1 MAFGSSRRRGA
12 QTPEYYKDMDGTTL
26 LRDASFLADLRDY
39 YAKRG
44 VYIDDDRDLVERFHR
59 DQTFMNMNTLGAVGG
74 LLSAKSASKENR
86 AQQKRL
92 REAYQKLPMFF
103 EQGGIG
109 AAGVGNI
116 AGSMAL
122 DPLNFVG
129 FGAGAGAAAGAKASA
144 AGLRG
149 AQAMRAGAKAG
160 AVRGAIAEGAVGAGI
175 EAGMSTIQ
183 QNIDLELGLQDNF
196 SMGQLAFDA
205 AAGGVMGGALG
216 SAFGAAGGAYTAV
229 KKHRPARIAAM
240 KNLGFEDDAIRNMS
254 DDEITQRLLDGGRNP
269 DEIDK
274 AGAAMDA
281 ATQPPAPAVGE
292 GAEQPTATFGGV
304 GGSRNPGLDADR
316 SAYVSDA
323 GTGQMGGLDP
333 YTVRGPYNIIADVP
347 DDISGLPDEAL
358 EEADE
363 AVQKAATSVE
373 ADKAADPKYAPTD
386 EEEEIARKAAAIEA
400 EKARRAEA
408 KKAAEDDPLSG
419 SIFAGD
425 QTKSIEDKIAS
436 ASDEDLQGEVARVTN
451 AINTS
456 EEGSTQRAV
465 LTEFQAKIEAEL
477 AKRGIDPTAPEAQP
491 SAPTQEGAKAAKAP
505 AQPRPLKVAAEAQKL
520 AEKYEIDTDLVFAD
534 VERKKGRANDVT
546 VDMVRQ
552 AYYARLREQAK
563 ADPKMVEAEGA
574 TFKVINDIE
583 TAGGDPTDLAA
594 FEREIDVAIQDPD
607 ARRFALELYKASL
620 TYARQTGE
628 VPAAFV
634 VPKEPNAVQKR
645 QINLA
650 KKRYYQQNPEAT
662 DAEAQAYA
670 ERSTFGPTM
679 ATKQDDTPSGV
690 GTNKSGSATGRAMDA
705 AEREANAGLTF
716 AVLTDKRTGEKI
728 YSPRISKLF
737 RAGFSVGDGRTVSS
751 KSMVPD
757 RKQFPAQ
764 EAMYVAQRNRA
775 EGKSPLVPFVA
786 GRNMVV
792 EGGRELKKGE
802 QGFAYADG
810 SEVGRF
816 FATREDY
823 EQFVHRTGGKL
834 VSDVTKAIEPIKA
847 QYANQELTAGEAAA
861 LIQQLDRD
869 AMAGA
874 FNSLESLPRT
884 KNGRVAAIRAIPA
897 DGHKLP
903 EQNVRILSEDQINGE
918 AGVRGLIAQN
928 GTYYGNPA
936 NWELAYIVRPPKG
949 AKPKEVQGRG
959 KVSARELA
967 FEEAEQSAVNL
978 ETASTTLGSG
988 FDGTANGG
996 APDFEALKHERP
1008 NLTEQQV
1015 NTLREIDGVLMHLD
1029 DTYFVGLDVDTS
1041 IPTYGEI
1048 HLAIDMLHS
1057 LPWAP
1062 DLGTHRAIGKLM
1074 IEANELLAGLFPRG
1088 VRMPEVHRSGS
1099 LAALENTWGQ
1109 LAGDERRM
1117 VQALF
1122 ERMSSGGA
1130 PLIFGGDAGTSPM
1143 HITSTH
1149 NIVSRLQFPPHEK
1162 MRIDDERRFAP
1173 FTVAHEMMHW
1183 LYKHGMTAKERAEFW
1198 RIMEK
1203 FYGEDGN
1210 LDMEKVAK
1218 FAPGEIVTNSKGE
1231 REWSGFSNALESAQ
1245 EYFANQGA
1253 AFFLRGSTDPET
1265 QTFWKKIFQRM
1276 VNVIQF
1282 VFGDKSRVDDDL
1294 KPLFSRLLG
1303 DDDGIRYQ
1311 LTRNSKPRT
1320 ELGVEIHRRFNQLNG
1335 IERRLT
1341 RALRN
1346 ADEAG
1351 INSAADELFEY
1362 VRSVSVGQ
1370 KEASRMAKGEK
1381 VRTSGVFSPLKDRA
1395 TYNTVRVMRD
1405 QLYNVL
1411 RQEVDANE
1419 LVENVD
1425 WAEISGFQIID
1436 PDMASDRIMELWLD
1450 PDVGLKRAVSIIKSR
1465 YAEDYAMSEKKT
1477 LNGGYKQEGRSFLS
1491 KDAKAELRNQRKR
1504 VEAREKRLRAT
1515 MERLENG
1522 DFTYEGLIEGFDPS
1536 SGKFDDVLIGNR
1548 RVSVTQ
1554 SPYELMQIAFREGDT
1569 PTGRKVAAL
1578 AARRIRATE
1587 LDLPEVEPASVD
1599 LDELIAVE
1607 EMSVE
1612 DLSRF
1617 AMDLMMDEPEEATS
1631 FTDGML
1637 IVVMQRLKRLFAED
1651 YFLPTSGFEYDDA
1664 TLGLVDNSIYQELG
1678 SSRPVI
1684 TELQR
1689 AMDMRGPG
1697 AESMRTMF
1705 SRLINMRG
1713 KAGVQPGKA
1722 NTILESDAATILGNA
1737 DLGSGEPLLSTSA
1750 AFRELRSA
1758 LRGATARL
1766 LKGDDGAMTD
1776 LAGMAVRAGMSEEKI
1791 GLIRQLGEN
1800 VGETVAKR
1808 IRGERLGLSEY
1819 PNRTEIGDALS
1830 EAVERTAYVVNGLI
1844 SDKEM
1849 AKRNFRVTL
1858 FGDMEGGINAKPF
1871 SRHFPAKGNVP
1882 SSVAADVAEET
1893 LEAGGDALARGIA
1906 TFTRGTYGEGQLFY
1920 AGASR
1925 GVENHTGGNFTAGP
1939 VGSAIY
1945 VSAKPN
1951 IVQSKPKGKAKNA
1964 ELAKEL
1970 GEIHSLI
1977 EEDLPPTNLNADNE
1991 GPEAAVARA
2000 ERSRLLKNMAV
2011 NRAAQV
2017 ENGIEPSGVTPVVIA
2032 ARSVANLTPNM
2043 VYQSDSG
2050 LVTGIYDYLVR
2061 TKPQLAQVFSAK
2073 VMNRRN
2079 VTGAK
2084 LLEVL
2089 SNTIGEGRIGPM
2101 LKSMGYDGARINRGN
2116 GEQVAM
2122 YRAEQVSS
2130 ISNPTLTTPD
2140 LSPPTDSQPRVYD
2153 AVGDMMLGMVEGNN
2167 PDPARIELRNELRV
2181 SEGMDPDLSQLI
2193 AEMEH
2198 GANGDLNP
2206 KKTVGIVR
2214 TYNRFMRGIADR
2226 MDYLG
2231 HKKIAERFRKFEFD
2245 QRREMGTYIAPLME
2259 AINGVTG
2266 EKNIL
2271 ARTWDYLNTSRRG
2284 RGRHRLAH
2292 NQSAIEDKLLRALRM
2307 GTESEAFAQLNEA
2320 ERKVYAQIRATYREL
2335 HERMR
2340 DAGIPI
2346 GDLGPDYFGQV
2357 WDQDH
2362 IRRNEAGFR
2371 AVLERLYDAER
2382 GDSVPNSDKALA
2394 AYTAEKKMFA
2404 QKVINSIIGDES
2416 NGILPSED
2424 FDGGAVIN
2432 NIEHSRVLHFAK
2444 YPELHEQAM
2453 QYMDGSLLGNIVR
2466 YTDQATRKINHTNH
2480 FGLNGHAAFDYAKVA
2495 QEGEQGVVALLTSNK
2510 VFTKSSVGIGSDGAE
2525 RAEVRYTVRAP
2536 FANAQMRPLAN
2547 QIAAEIVQ
2555 LVNSGDAAGAR
2566 AKLMQYEP
2574 RSDMEVVQRG
2584 YERRVD
2590 AIIEAL
2596 QDHRG
2601 DAKGFAQQDLDALGS
2616 NLMYAVRRGQGSNK
2630 FANDLGRQARR
2641 FNNVTLLG
2649 FTTLTSLSDLA
2660 MPLLRTGDFKAFFR
2674 GWGAFMKSMRNEGA
2688 ETKRALRRIGV
2699 GMDGIIA
2706 SRLTEMT
2713 GDGIDVVQD
2722 MYFRG
2727 IGLTGWTNMN
2737 SEVSALIGLES
2748 FKAEWVKANQA
2759 YAEGVELA
2767 QQSPKFK
2774 KAFRYLAHFG
2784 LDFRATEEFDLSD
2797 NRVANAVSQFVS
2809 ETIFAPTPTQLPA
2822 WTNQGP
2828 WYKTVAQLKSFPL
2841 MYERLVT
2848 NLIVNN
2854 GKGIAEAIKAGDIK
2868 TAAEYLGPAGVF
2880 VLAPMLGIGSNSIK
2894 DIVMGR
2900 GGENDDEFGKIATRR
2915 LSEEPMFKG
2924 LLEDQEAFDA
2934 FLGHYLAGLFT
2945 SGGLGLLA
2953 QMSYDAGAQLD
2964 NGAYGYQRVAS
2975 LVLGPTFGI
2984 GNDAFNV
2991 ASGIAAI
2998 PDPEGQSR
3006 RRRAVRSVTARVPIA
3021 GQVRPVREGVVSAI
3035 AGDVEEKQSDS
3046 YGVSSY
3052 GSKVSGYGR
3061 SDYGNS

>member
-1 MAFGSSRRRGA
+1 
-12 QTPEYYKDMDGTTL
+12 MDGTTL

-39 YAKRG
+39 YGKRG

-109 AAGVGNI
+109 AAGAGNI
-116 AGSMAL
+116 GAAMAF

-160 AVRGAIAEGAVGAGI
+160 AVRGAVAEGTLGAGI
-175 EAGMSTIQ
+175 EAGMSVVQ

-216 SAFGAAGGAYTAV
+216 SAFGAAGGAYSAV

-347 DDISGLPDEAL
+347 DDVSGLPDDAL

-408 KKAAEDDPLSG
+408 KKTAEDDPLSG

-425 QTKSIEDKIAS
+425 ETKSIEDKIAS

-465 LTEFQAKIEAEL
+465 LTDFQAKIEAEL

-491 SAPTQEGAKAAKAP
+491 SAPTQEGAKATKAP
-505 AQPRPLKVAAEAQKL
+505 AEPRPLKVAVEAQKL
-520 AEKYEIDTDLVFAD
+520 ADKYDIDIDLVFAD

-546 VDMVRQ
+546 IDMVRQ
-552 AYYARLREQAK
+552 AYYARLREQTK

-690 GTNKSGSATGRAMDA
+690 GETKSGSATGRAMDA

-737 RAGFSVGDGRTVSS
+737 RSGFSVGDGRTVSS
-751 KSMVPD
+751 KGMVPD

-764 EAMYVAQRNRA
+764 EAMYVAQRNRT
-775 EGKSPLVPFVA
+775 EGKDPLVAFTA

-792 EGGRELKKGE
+792 EGGKELKKGE

-823 EQFVHRTGGKL
+823 EQFVHKTGGKL
-834 VSDVTKAIEPIKA
+834 VSDVTNSMEPIKA
-847 QYANQELTAGEAAA
+847 QYANQELTAGEAAE
-861 LIQQLDRD
+861 LIRQLDRD
-869 AMAGA
+869 AMAGT

-884 KNGRVAAIRAIPA
+884 KDGRVAAIRAIPA
-897 DGHKLP
+897 EGHALP
-903 EQNVRILSEDQINGE
+903 EQNVRVLSADQINGE

-928 GTYYGNPA
+928 GSYYGNPE

-949 AKPKEVQGRG
+949 AKPRLVEGR
-959 KVSARELA
+959 KVSAKELA
-967 FEEAEQSAVNL
+967 FEEAQQSAVNL
-978 ETASTTLGSG
+978 QTAAIGGG

-996 APDFEALKHERP
+996 VPDLQSLKYERP
-1008 NLTEQQV
+1008 NLTEQQAG
-1015 NTLREIDGVLMHLD
+1015 TLRKIKDVVDFVDPGALGHIDVNVM
-1029 DTYFVGLDVDTS
+1029 T
-1041 IPTYGEI
+1041 PTFGEI
-1048 HLAIDMLHS
+1048 YTAVVQMHS

-1062 DLGTHRAIGKLM
+1062 DLGTHRAIGEVM
-1074 IEANELLAGLFPRG
+1074 IEANELLAELFPRG
-1088 VRMPEVHRSGS
+1088 VRLPETERATALSELESSWGVLGS
-1099 LAALENTWGQ
+1099 TS
-1109 LAGDERRM
+1109 RRL
-1117 VQALF
+1117 VKNLF
-1122 ERMSSGGA
+1122 ERAASGGA
-1130 PLIFGGDAGTSPM
+1130 P
-1143 HITSTH
+1143 ITFEGARGSDP
-1149 NIVSRLQFPPHEK
+1149 VSGSSSGNTVSYLRFPPRDSLPE
-1162 MRIDDERRFAP
+1162 DDGRRMTA

-1183 LYKHGMTAKERAEFW
+1183 LYKHGLTAKERVEFW
-1198 RIMEK
+1198 RTMEK
-1203 FYGEDGN
+1203 FYDEDGN
-1210 LDMEKVAK
+1210 LNVEKITGL
-1218 FAPGEIVTNSKGE
+1218 APGKVMKDKEGRKVWNGV
-1231 REWSGFSNALESAQ
+1231 GNALDSAQ

-1253 AFFLRGSTDPET
+1253 AFYLRGATDPDT
-1265 QTFWKKIFQRM
+1265 QSFWKKIFYRASQI
-1276 VNVIQF
+1276 IQF
-1282 VFGDKSRVDDDL
+1282 VFGDKNKVDDDL

-1320 ELGVEIHRRFNQLNG
+1320 DLAVHIVKRFNELNKIQSRFNKAEIAQDQAG
-1335 IERRLT
+1335 MIAAAEELLT
-1341 RALRN
+1341 YA
-1346 ADEAG
+1346 
-1351 INSAADELFEY
+1351 
-1362 VRSVSVGQ
+1362 RSVGMGR
-1370 KEASRMAKGEK
+1370 KEAYRVAKGQEDK
-1381 VRTSGVFSPLKDRA
+1381 VRTSGVFSPLQDRA
-1395 TYNTVRVMRD
+1395 TYNSVYLLRD
-1405 QLYNVL
+1405 QLFNVL
-1411 RQEVDANE
+1411 KREADANDLDGVPDE
-1419 LVENVD
+1419 ID
-1425 WAEISGFQIID
+1425 WAEYDGYQIID
-1436 PDMASDRIMELWLD
+1436 PDQASNRLEELWSD
-1450 PDVGLKRAVSIIKSR
+1450 PDLGVERAIRIIKAR

-1491 KDAKAELRNQRKR
+1491 QDAKAELRNQRKR
-1504 VEAREKRLRAT
+1504 VEVREKRLRAT

-1522 DFTYEGLIEGFDPS
+1522 DFTYEGLIEGFDPDAA
-1536 SGKFDDVLIGNR
+1536 KFDDVLVGNR

-1587 LDLPEVEPASVD
+1587 LELPEFDPENVD
-1599 LDELIAVE
+1599 IDELMLVE
-1607 EMSVE
+1607 QMSVE
-1612 DLSRF
+1612 DLSRLV
-1617 AMDLMMDEPEEATS
+1617 MDLMTEEPDKATN
-1631 FTDGML
+1631 FTDDLL
-1637 IVVMQRLKRLFAED
+1637 IFAMTKLKSIFEED
-1651 YFLPTSGFEYDDA
+1651 YFVPPNQFEPDA
-1664 TLGLVDNSIYQELG
+1664 IDFGKPDNSIYQELG

-1684 TELQR
+1684 AELQR

-1697 AESMRTMF
+1697 AETMRTMF
-1705 SRLINMRG
+1705 SRLISMRG

-1722 NTILESDAATILGNA
+1722 NTILENDAAAILGNA
-1737 DLGSGEPLLSTSA
+1737 DLGSREPLLSTSA

-1766 LKGDDGAMTD
+1766 IKGDDSAMSD

-1819 PNRTEIGDALS
+1819 PNRTEIGDALN

-1844 SDKEM
+1844 SDKDM

-1871 SRHFPAKGNVP
+1871 SRYFPAKGSVP
-1882 SSVAADVAEET
+1882 ASVAADVAEET
-1893 LEAGGDALARGIA
+1893 LDAGGDALARGIA

-1945 VSAKPN
+1945 VSTKPSV
-1951 IVQSKPKGKAKNA
+1951 VQSKPKGKAKNN
-1964 ELAKEL
+1964 ELAQEL
-1970 GEIHSLI
+1970 REVHSRI
-1977 EEDLPPTNLNADNE
+1977 EQDLPPTNLDADDA
-1991 GPEAAVARA
+1991 GPEAAVSRA
-2000 ERSRLLKNMAV
+2000 DRARLLKNMAV

-2017 ENGIEPSGVTPVVIA
+2017 ENGIEPEGVTPVVVS
-2032 ARSVANLTPNM
+2032 ARSVVDLTPNM
-2043 VYQSDSG
+2043 VHQTDSG
-2050 LVTGIYDYLVR
+2050 FVASIYDYLVR
-2061 TKPQLAQVFSAK
+2061 TKPQVAQVFSAK

-2079 VTGAK
+2079 VTGQK

-2089 SNTIGEGRIGPM
+2089 SNTIGEGRIAPM
-2101 LKSMGYDGARINRGN
+2101 MKSMGYDGARINRGN

-2130 ISNPTLTTPD
+2130 ISNPALTTPD

-2153 AVGDMMLGMVEGNN
+2153 AMGDMMLGMVEGNN
-2167 PDPARIELRNELRV
+2167 PDPARIEVRNELRV

-2198 GANGDLNP
+2198 GVNGDLNP

-2271 ARTWDYLNTSRRG
+2271 ARTWDYMNTSRRG

-2320 ERKVYAQIRATYREL
+2320 ERKVYDQIRATYREL

-2340 DAGIPI
+2340 DAGIPV
-2346 GDLGPDYFGQV
+2346 GDLGVDYFGQV

-2382 GDSVPNSDKALA
+2382 GDSVPNSDQALA
-2394 AYTAEKKMFA
+2394 AYTAEKKLFA

-2453 QYMDGSLLGNIVR
+2453 QYMDGSLMGNIVR

-2480 FGLNGHAAFDYAKVA
+2480 FGLNGHAAYDYAKVA
-2495 QEGEQGVVALLTSNK
+2495 QEGEQGIVALLTSNK
-2510 VFTKSSVGIGSDGAE
+2510 VFTKSAVGVGSDGAE

-2536 FANAQMRPLAN
+2536 FANTQMRPLAN
-2547 QIAAEIVQ
+2547 QIAGEVVQ

-2574 RSDMEVVQRG
+2574 RSDMEIVQRG

-2630 FANDLGRQARR
+2630 FANDIGRQARR

-2674 GWGAFMKSMRNEGA
+2674 GWGAFMKTMRNEGA

-2748 FKAEWVKANQA
+2748 FKAEWSKANQA

-2784 LDFRATEEFDLSD
+2784 LDFRSKEEFDLSD
-2797 NRVANAVSQFVS
+2797 NRVANAVGQFVS

-2828 WYKTVAQLKSFPL
+2828 WFKTVAQLKSFPL

-2854 GKGIAEAIKAGDIK
+2854 GKGIAEALKAGDIK